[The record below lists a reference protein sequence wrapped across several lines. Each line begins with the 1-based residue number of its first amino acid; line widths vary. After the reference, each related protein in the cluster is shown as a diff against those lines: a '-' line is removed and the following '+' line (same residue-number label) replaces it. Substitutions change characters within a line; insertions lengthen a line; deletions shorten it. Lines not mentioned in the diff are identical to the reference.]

1 MQKLADRG
9 LEGLPGYATQYHHL
23 FSLHFKENSVFTD
36 A

>member
-9 LEGLPGYATQYHHL
+9 LEGLPGYAPQYHHL
-23 FSLHFKENSVFTD
+23 FSLHLKENPILAD